1 MRHLSNR
8 TDATSDELIEE
19 AEEAGY
25 EVVSAD
31 LRENGSCSVML
42 EDGECV
48 IGLDAGRH
56 TEPERRV
63 MIAHELGHCITGSF
77 YNIYAVDDVRGKH
90 ERRADEWAVRRLIPR
105 RAFLR
110 AVRRGAR
117 EAWQI
122 AEEFGVTVRFAE
134 KAARVWNRR
143 LA

>member
-1 MRHLSNR
+1 MRNSSR
-8 TDATSDELIEE
+8 QTDATSDDLIEE

-25 EVVSAD
+25 EVIAAD

-48 IGLDAGRH
+48 IGLDVGVH
-56 TEPERRV
+56 TELERRV

-143 LA
+143 FA

>member
-1 MRHLSNR
+1 MRNSSSR

-25 EVVSAD
+25 EVMLAD

-48 IGLDAGRH
+48 IGLDGGVHA
-56 TEPERRV
+56 EPERRV
-63 MIAHELGHCITGSF
+63 MIAHELGHCVTGSF
-77 YNIYAVDDVRGKH
+77 YNVYAVDDVRGKH

-110 AVRRGAR
+110 AVRLGAR

-134 KAARVWNRR
+134 KAARVWERR
-143 LA
+143 FV